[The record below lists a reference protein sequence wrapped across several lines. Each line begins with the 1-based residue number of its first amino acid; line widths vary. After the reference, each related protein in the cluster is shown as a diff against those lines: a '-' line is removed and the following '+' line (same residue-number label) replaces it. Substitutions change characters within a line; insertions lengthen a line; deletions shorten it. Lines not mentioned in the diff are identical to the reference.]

1 MPPDMRI
8 EMQIKEKIETMALSL
23 GLLLGLVLA
32 ITQGV
37 AWAGARTKTVTD
49 SVGRKVTF
57 TYPVNRIIVTDD
69 TIADAVRLFRKQGL
83 VVGVEGSM
91 RHRGYFP
98 EMGQRPVIG
107 NQWSGLNWEAI
118 VALKPDVILMPHHPA
133 VTPRVTAQAK
143 RLNIPVLAIRWH
155 YPDSMVG
162 AVKLMGQVLGEP
174 ERAAQFIKWRKEC
187 IEIIK
192 QHLKAIPPQKR
203 MSAYAEVD
211 VSGPIGRAA
220 GKGMPG
226 DETMRL
232 AGLNN
237 VCQFPDSKMVSAEW
251 VMARNPDMIV
261 MNDYG
266 GRAEIT
272 GYRIKGYKTLKEYLR
287 KAKSRENFKS
297 TKAVQNHRFYVMNSK
312 MRGSMHMIGALYL
325 AKSAYPELFA
335 DIEPRK
341 IHQEY
346 FERWLGLPFQGS
358 GSIPPQQTSDRGCSY
373 DAL

>member
-1 MPPDMRI
+1 
-8 EMQIKEKIETMALSL
+8 MQIAMRVKTKSKSMTLCLS
-23 GLLLGLVLA
+23 LLLGLVLA
-32 ITQGV
+32 APQGV
-37 AWAGARTKTVTD
+37 GWAGAQTKTVTD
-49 SVGRKVTF
+49 SVGREVTF
-57 TYPVNRIIVTDD
+57 NFPVKRIIVTDD
-69 TIADAVRLFRKQGL
+69 TIADAVRLFGKQGL

-155 YPDSMVG
+155 YPDSMVK
-162 AVKLMGQVLGEP
+162 AVLLLGQVFGEAG
-174 ERAAQFIKWRKEC
+174 RAAQFIKWRKGC
-187 IEIIK
+187 IEIISQRIK
-192 QHLKAIPPQKR
+192 EIPPQKR

-220 GKGMPG
+220 GKGMPS

-232 AGLNN
+232 AGLENI
-237 VCQFPDSKMVSAEW
+237 CRFPNSKMVSAEW
-251 VMARNPDMIV
+251 VLARNPDMIV

-272 GYRIKGYKTLKEYLR
+272 GYLIKDEKRLKGYLR
-287 KAKSRENFKS
+287 EAKSREKFKD
-297 TKAVQNHRFYVMNSK
+297 TKAVKNSRFYVMNSK
-312 MRGSMHMIGALYL
+312 MRGSMHMVGALYL
-325 AKSAYPELFA
+325 AKAAYPGLFA
-335 DIEPRK
+335 DVEPQKFHR
-341 IHQEY
+341 EY
-346 FERWLGLPFQGS
+346 FERWLGLPYQGIWFYPAP
-358 GSIPPQQTSDRGCSY
+358 GDK
-373 DAL
+373 